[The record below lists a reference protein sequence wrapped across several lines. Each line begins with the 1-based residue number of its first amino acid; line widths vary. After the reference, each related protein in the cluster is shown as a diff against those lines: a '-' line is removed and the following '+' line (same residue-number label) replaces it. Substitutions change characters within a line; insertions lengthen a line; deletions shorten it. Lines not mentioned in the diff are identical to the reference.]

1 MKYNIRKLEKELTE
15 KIDNTSHMLKEKV
28 TRYINLVKLYYELDK
43 FIEEEG
49 SVVITENGSQRFLK
63 VNPAIQEKNK
73 INTQIL
79 AIEKSF
85 DFKIENSPP
94 SDGSDLI

>member
-85 DFKIENSPP
+85 DFKIENSLP